1 MRFDNFTLL
10 FCNGDPPSGKRL
22 RNIIP
27 HPSLVACADG
37 GAEKATA
44 SGYEP
49 ELIVGDLDSLA
60 QSINIGG
67 ESRKNFS
74 KAEIIKVPAQDNTD
88 FEKTLDVLI
97 ERDMGRFLVVA
108 FSGGRIDQTLANLQI
123 AYEYSRQCEI
133 IMADENYVVFPTN
146 KDFGLNVLREME
158 ISIIPMEDDTRVSTD
173 GLKYALHDAHLRK
186 GGQGISNRAVKDKI
200 TITIHGGGLLV
211 FIKDA

>member
-1 MRFDNFTLL
+1 
-10 FCNGDPPSGKRL
+10 
-22 RNIIP
+22 
-27 HPSLVACADG
+27 
-37 GAEKATA
+37 
-44 SGYEP
+44 
-49 ELIVGDLDSLA
+49 
-60 QSINIGG
+60 
-67 ESRKNFS
+67 
-74 KAEIIKVPAQDNTD
+74 
-88 FEKTLDVLI
+88 
-97 ERDMGRFLVVA
+97 
-108 FSGGRIDQTLANLQI
+108 